1 MISRIGMR
9 GDNMVKE
16 VDGIEY
22 HEEIGKRRKEG
33 NPSIK
38 KQDELKE
45 AGVSSSMS
53 LRYFQLHLRHHPHLP
68 LPRHH
73 HHHLLLLLL
82 HHPPRH
88 HYRHHHHLLLLLLH
102 HPPRHHLRLQGF
114 QPLLLILVLLLVL
127 LLTQLYRTPALL
139 LTEVVLSCQILLL
152 FLPQKRNY
160 LRKRWYTLL
169 SSMAEGLLHLLQ
181 LK

>member
-1 MISRIGMR
+1 MITRIGMR
-9 GDNMVKE
+9 RDNMVKK
-16 VDGIEY
+16 VRGIEY

-53 LRYFQLHLRHHPHLP
+53 LRCFQLHLRHHPHPHLP
-68 LPRHH
+68 LPRH
-73 HHHLLLLLL
+73 
-82 HHPPRH
+82 
-88 HYRHHHHLLLLLLH
+88 HHHHLLLLLLH

-127 LLTQLYRTPALL
+127 LLTQMYQTPALL
-139 LTEVVLSCQILLL
+139 LAVVVLSCQILLL